1 LLAYI
6 LENEHGGKGIGLV
19 EKLVQRIEEE
29 QEEDWLRSIISEIV
43 IRGGY
48 GTADMNGFKYRT
60 FLCF

>member
-1 LLAYI
+1 LAYI
-6 LENEHGGKGIGLV
+6 LENDHGGNGIGLV

-48 GTADMNGFKYRT
+48 G
-60 FLCF
+60 